1 MTYLTRV
8 SKVKTPIQM
17 KTNRVRWVPSLTRAI
32 RNRESDAR
40 GRPRQRAASRLMP
53 LKDLTNTPPRQQQP
67 HAKQSHPANKVVW
80 STIRPKLMTPA
91 AEMVRR
97 MEPPSTAGLRAK
109 PPPPL
114 SDGASSLGD
123 VEISSPDEAV
133 MSQGRTSKSLSFEGS
148 GEGEEASPCSDAP
161 NPVRK
166 PSGAPKSAADNAN
179 RSIMRGISTPG
190 IDARTQIL
198 VLEARLKDEQRRARE
213 SDARAESL
221 RRQNAAL
228 LQQRSQALERHKEDH
243 PVFGELLADM
253 GFKRIYLASAR
264 TLVHSVPIWS
274 KQRPCN
280 EGRVQE
286 IVRAKRA
293 APRFMGAIMC
303 FEVRGVETASVACAQ
318 PRGIFDGQHR
328 ARACAQLLT
337 SEAFSIEDDP
347 PDTNPNPHQN
357 RT

>member
-1 MTYLTRV
+1 
-8 SKVKTPIQM
+8 
-17 KTNRVRWVPSLTRAI
+17 
-32 RNRESDAR
+32 
-40 GRPRQRAASRLMP
+40 MP

-97 MEPPSTAGLRAK
+97 IEPPSTAGLRAK

-114 SDGASSLGD
+114 SDGASSLGY

-148 GEGEEASPCSDAP
+148 GEGEEASPGSDAP
-161 NPVRK
+161 NPVPK
-166 PSGAPKSAADNAN
+166 PSGAPKHAVVHAN

-243 PVFGELLADM
+243 PVFGELLSDM

-264 TLVHSVPIWS
+264 TLVHSVPIW
-274 KQRPCN
+274 
-280 EGRVQE
+280 
-286 IVRAKRA
+286 
-293 APRFMGAIMC
+293 
-303 FEVRGVETASVACAQ
+303 
-318 PRGIFDGQHR
+318 R
-328 ARACAQLLT
+328 ARPLPISPHISPYLRRI
-337 SEAFSIEDDP
+337 FSHSVPI
-347 PDTNPNPHQN
+347 
-357 RT
+357 

>member
-1 MTYLTRV
+1 
-8 SKVKTPIQM
+8 
-17 KTNRVRWVPSLTRAI
+17 
-32 RNRESDAR
+32 
-40 GRPRQRAASRLMP
+40 
-53 LKDLTNTPPRQQQP
+53 
-67 HAKQSHPANKVVW
+67 
-80 STIRPKLMTPA
+80 MTPA

-148 GEGEEASPCSDAP
+148 GEGDEASPCSDAP
-161 NPVRK
+161 NPVPK

-228 LQQRSQALERHKEDH
+228 LQHGL
-243 PVFGELLADM
+243 GELLV
-253 GFKRIYLASAR
+253 K
-264 TLVHSVPIWS
+264 
-274 KQRPCN
+274 
-280 EGRVQE
+280 
-286 IVRAKRA
+286 
-293 APRFMGAIMC
+293 
-303 FEVRGVETASVACAQ
+303 
-318 PRGIFDGQHR
+318 
-328 ARACAQLLT
+328 LL
-337 SEAFSIEDDP
+337 D
-347 PDTNPNPHQN
+347 
-357 RT
+357 

>member
-1 MTYLTRV
+1 
-8 SKVKTPIQM
+8 
-17 KTNRVRWVPSLTRAI
+17 
-32 RNRESDAR
+32 
-40 GRPRQRAASRLMP
+40 MP

-161 NPVRK
+161 NPVPK

-253 GFKRIYLASAR
+253 GFKRIYVASAR
-264 TLVHSVPIWS
+264 TLVHSVPIW
-274 KQRPCN
+274 
-280 EGRVQE
+280 
-286 IVRAKRA
+286 
-293 APRFMGAIMC
+293 
-303 FEVRGVETASVACAQ
+303 
-318 PRGIFDGQHR
+318 R
-328 ARACAQLLT
+328 ARAPPLAPHLARPRTPSLAEPAENMRAPPPTPDPDPGRSSDRATRGVSRRSCGRSAPRRASWARSCA
-337 SEAFSIEDDP
+337 SRCAAS
-347 PDTNPNPHQN
+347 
-357 RT
+357 RR

>member
-1 MTYLTRV
+1 
-8 SKVKTPIQM
+8 
-17 KTNRVRWVPSLTRAI
+17 
-32 RNRESDAR
+32 
-40 GRPRQRAASRLMP
+40 
-53 LKDLTNTPPRQQQP
+53 
-67 HAKQSHPANKVVW
+67 
-80 STIRPKLMTPA
+80 
-91 AEMVRR
+91 
-97 MEPPSTAGLRAK
+97 
-109 PPPPL
+109 
-114 SDGASSLGD
+114 
-123 VEISSPDEAV
+123 
-133 MSQGRTSKSLSFEGS
+133 
-148 GEGEEASPCSDAP
+148 
-161 NPVRK
+161 
-166 PSGAPKSAADNAN
+166 
-179 RSIMRGISTPG
+179 MRGISTPG

-243 PVFGELLADM
+243 PVFGELLSDM

-303 FEVRGVETASVACAQ
+303 FEVRGVERASVACAQ

-347 PDTNPNPHQN
+347 PESWEAGEDGGGGGGGEGEGGGGGGLIRLSEATNDGHDDFPVVVEVYPVSSEGEAKALYLEVNKGESVKEIDLPDAIAPERKGHIDWASEAL
-357 RT
+357 RARYPDMFKPSER